1 MPYIWYTSSGFV
13 VIQWRTCIRRRLARG
28 DGSSGVM
35 ESSRFHCN
43 VYKKPK
49 TMLADCV
56 FETILAKVKQV
67 IYDIFTLWQS
77 MLFSVWILL
86 NGTKFTHRWNECFY
100 IKQGVCHVLI
110 YRATLFINICIV
122 FNKPH
127 ILHEH
132 VDKP

>member
-1 MPYIWYTSSGFV
+1 MSEVYRIFDIQVQVLWWYSEEPVFDDDWQGGTGQVASWKVQGF
-13 VIQWRTCIRRRLARG
+13 IA
-28 DGSSGVM
+28 
-35 ESSRFHCN
+35 
-43 VYKKPK
+43 PK